1 MAAVNVYHTSVTTD
15 NLSRNDILQWIN
27 TALEANFVKV
37 EDLCSGEIKFFWRK
51 KKEQFCC
58 LGAAYCQF
66 MEMMFPGK
74 LISNMNI
81 YIVVISILTIS

>member
-1 MAAVNVYHTSVTTD
+1 
-15 NLSRNDILQWIN
+15 
-27 TALEANFVKV
+27 
-37 EDLCSGEIKFFWRK
+37 
-51 KKEQFCC
+51 
-58 LGAAYCQF
+58 